1 MEIRHFHCFK
11 TKKKSK
17 NNENA
22 NRKFHSI
29 ILSLPKSLF
38 WDPSHGGIECCLC
51 RFLCQELMEVV
62 DDDENR
68 ELNIE
73 GNREYVVDDDENRE
87 LNIEGQ
93 EPYIGMEFDSNGS
106 QEPYIIKTSRRSRVS
121 REFAKGLLRKL
132 TRSHAYET
140 RNI

>member
-1 MEIRHFHCFK
+1 MYLSPLIASSTAPLYQFLVGLHLNHPLHPKTPYPVLDDLFFK
-11 TKKKSK
+11 
-17 NNENA
+17 
-22 NRKFHSI
+22 
-29 ILSLPKSLF
+29 
-38 WDPSHGGIECCLC
+38 
-51 RFLCQELMEVV
+51 ELMEVV